1 MLSFKVRSLG
11 QNSGL
16 FFLRFSQKVISF
28 QYLDMIM
35 DNLDLEIL
43 KILKNNARAKYVSI
57 AKEVGLTEGAVRR
70 RIKRLQDEGTIRRF
84 TIETMTEF
92 EGVVLVETEPTMTR
106 SVAKRMKRIAARVFE
121 VSGDYD
127 IAAFIQAY
135 TMDDLN
141 RKIDTIR
148 NLPGV
153 LNTNTLIK
161 LKE

>member
-1 MLSFKVRSLG
+1 MV
-11 QNSGL
+11 
-16 FFLRFSQKVISF
+16 
-28 QYLDMIM
+28 M
-35 DNLDLEIL
+35 DKIDLEIL
-43 KILKNNARAKYVSI
+43 KILKSNARAKYVSI

-70 RIKRLQDEGTIRRF
+70 RIKKLQRDGIIRKF
-84 TIETMTEF
+84 TIETMAEF

-106 SVAKRMKRIAARVFE
+106 NVAERMKRIAARVFE

-135 TMDDLN
+135 TIDDLN
-141 RKIDTIR
+141 KKIDAIR

-161 LKE
+161 LND

>member
-1 MLSFKVRSLG
+1 MA
-11 QNSGL
+11 
-16 FFLRFSQKVISF
+16 
-28 QYLDMIM
+28 M
-35 DNLDLEIL
+35 DKIDLEIL
-43 KILKNNARAKYVSI
+43 KILKSNARAKYVSI

-70 RIKRLQDEGTIRRF
+70 RIKKLQRDGIIRKF
-84 TIETMTEF
+84 TIETMAEF

-106 SVAKRMKRIAARVFE
+106 NVAERMKRIAARVFE

-135 TMDDLN
+135 TIDDLN
-141 RKIDTIR
+141 KKIDAIR

-161 LKE
+161 LND

>member
-1 MLSFKVRSLG
+1 MT
-11 QNSGL
+11 
-16 FFLRFSQKVISF
+16 
-28 QYLDMIM
+28 M
-35 DNLDLEIL
+35 DNIDLEIL
-43 KILKNNARAKYVSI
+43 KILKNDARAKFVSI
-57 AKEVGLTEGAVRR
+57 AKKVGLTEGAVRR
-70 RIKRLQDEGTIRRF
+70 RIKKLKEEGVIKRF
-84 TIETMTEF
+84 TVETLAEF
-92 EGVVLVETEPTMTR
+92 EGVVLVETEPTITR
-106 SVAKRMKRIAARVFE
+106 DVAERMKKIAERVFE

-161 LKE
+161 LKD

>member
-1 MLSFKVRSLG
+1 
-11 QNSGL
+11 
-16 FFLRFSQKVISF
+16 
-28 QYLDMIM
+28 M
-35 DNLDLEIL
+35 DELDLEIL
-43 KILKNNARAKYVSI
+43 KILKKNARAKYVNI
-57 AKEVGLTEGAVRR
+57 AKKIGLTEGAVRR
-70 RIKRLQDEGTIRRF
+70 RIKNLQKDGTIRRF
-84 TIETMTEF
+84 TIETMAEF

-106 SVAKRMKRIAARVFE
+106 SVAARMKKIAARVFE

-135 TMDDLN
+135 TMDELN

>member
-1 MLSFKVRSLG
+1 
-11 QNSGL
+11 
-16 FFLRFSQKVISF
+16 
-28 QYLDMIM
+28 M

-43 KILKNNARAKYVSI
+43 KILKNDARAKYVSI
-57 AKEVGLTEGAVRR
+57 AKKVGLTEGAVRR
-70 RIKRLQDEGTIRRF
+70 RIKKLQEDGTIKRF
-84 TIETMTEF
+84 TIETRAEF

-106 SVAKRMKRIAARVFE
+106 SVAARMKNIAARVFE

-141 RKIDTIR
+141 RKIDAIR

>member
-1 MLSFKVRSLG
+1 
-11 QNSGL
+11 
-16 FFLRFSQKVISF
+16 
-28 QYLDMIM
+28 M
-35 DNLDLEIL
+35 DELDLEIL
-43 KILKNNARAKYVSI
+43 KILKKNARAKYVNI
-57 AKEVGLTEGAVRR
+57 AKKIGLTEGAVRR
-70 RIKRLQDEGTIRRF
+70 RIKNLQKDGTIRRF
-84 TIETMTEF
+84 TIETTAEF

-106 SVAKRMKRIAARVFE
+106 SVAARMKKIAARVFE

-135 TMDDLN
+135 TMDELN

>member
-1 MLSFKVRSLG
+1 MLLPFTIFAKSYILPAPGIIF
-11 QNSGL
+11 
-16 FFLRFSQKVISF
+16 
-28 QYLDMIM
+28 M
-35 DNLDLEIL
+35 DELDLEIL
-43 KILKNNARAKYVSI
+43 KILKKNARAKYVNI
-57 AKEVGLTEGAVRR
+57 AKKIGLTEGAVRR
-70 RIKRLQDEGTIRRF
+70 RIKNLQKDGTIRRF
-84 TIETMTEF
+84 TIETMAEF

-106 SVAKRMKRIAARVFE
+106 SVAARMKKIAARVFE

-135 TMDDLN
+135 TMDELN

>member
-1 MLSFKVRSLG
+1 
-11 QNSGL
+11 
-16 FFLRFSQKVISF
+16 
-28 QYLDMIM
+28 M

-43 KILKNNARAKYVSI
+43 KILKNDARAKYVSI
-57 AKEVGLTEGAVRR
+57 AKKVGLTEGAVRR
-70 RIKRLQDEGTIRRF
+70 RIKKLQEDGTIKGF
-84 TIETMTEF
+84 TIETRAEF

-106 SVAKRMKRIAARVFE
+106 SVAARMKNIAARVFE

-141 RKIDTIR
+141 RKIDAIR
-148 NLPGV
+148 NLPRV